1 METKRPQPKYVR
13 LQSLNEVER
22 KLNVDKLNFENSLM
36 LHRLKHVPSVINVQ
50 SMEEDFKRHLAA
62 ESHLRKRQM
71 KPMALPKDLH
81 RVNDKS
87 SLFDSSTYSA
97 QHENYSQVTNENSAS
112 LGGSSPIKSMSDFRK
127 HVIGAKKTAGHGNG
141 GESQGHATGKTV
153 LHNHSMMSDASANRD
168 DSLFEISH
176 VPSTR

>member
-1 METKRPQPKYVR
+1 METKRPQPKYIR

-36 LHRLKHVPSVINVQ
+36 LNRLKHVPSVINVA
-50 SMEEDFKRHLAA
+50 SLEEDFQRHLAA

-71 KPMALPKDLH
+71 KPMAVPKDLH
-81 RVNDKS
+81 KVNDKS

-97 QHENYSQVTNENSAS
+97 QHQNYSQMSSDNCSS

-127 HVIGAKKTAGHGNG
+127 HVIGTKKASAHSG
-141 GESQGHATGKTV
+141 SQGSTRGTWNKTV
-153 LHNHSMMSDASANRD
+153 LQNNSMMSDASVNRD

-176 VPSTR
+176 MPTR

>member
-36 LHRLKHVPSVINVQ
+36 LNRLKHVPSVINVA
-50 SMEEDFKRHLAA
+50 SLEEDFQKHLAA

-71 KPMALPKDLH
+71 KPMSVPKDLH
-81 RVNDKS
+81 KVNDQS
-87 SLFDSSTYSA
+87 SLFNSSTYSA
-97 QHENYSQVTNENSAS
+97 QHQNYSQMSTDNSSS

-127 HVIGAKKTAGHGNG
+127 HVIGSKRAAAHSG
-141 GESQGHATGKTV
+141 SQGSTRGPSSKTV
-153 LHNHSMMSDASANRD
+153 LHNHAMMSDASANRE
-168 DSLFEISH
+168 DSLFEISYK
-176 VPSTR
+176 PTR